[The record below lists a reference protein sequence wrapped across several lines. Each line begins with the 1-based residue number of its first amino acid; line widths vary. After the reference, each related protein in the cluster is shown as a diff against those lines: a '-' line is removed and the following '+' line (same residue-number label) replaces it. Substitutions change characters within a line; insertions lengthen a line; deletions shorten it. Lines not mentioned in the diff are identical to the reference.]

1 MERHPDLRCYR
12 IDSGKTNLGGI
23 LIMLGLAYIGMA
35 YLSWTLARLMLGV
48 VGIPLSGLRLLTL
61 PLVAACTMVAWDV
74 CQDPVWSTVLHAWV
88 WLGGGPYFG
97 VPLINF
103 FGLTVYLIFQLFALH
118 TWRWPISSVTLFTMA
133 ALTITA
139 ALRLREHAATGR
151 LDA

>member
-1 MERHPDLRCYR
+1 
-12 IDSGKTNLGGI
+12 
-23 LIMLGLAYIGMA
+23 
-35 YLSWTLARLMLGV
+35 
-48 VGIPLSGLRLLTL
+48 
-61 PLVAACTMVAWDV
+61 MVAWDV

-103 FGLTVYLIFQLFALH
+103 FGWFLTVYLIFQLFALH
-118 TWRWPISSVTLFTMA
+118 AWRWPISSVPFPAAYWTEAVLFYGVSAAGNLLLVLPQSRFSVVTDATGVQWKVSTITETCAIVTLFTMA

-139 ALRLREHAATGR
+139 ALRLGGHAATGR